1 MARRQSYPALGGGRI
16 IRAGTKA
23 SENEKIPVSKALKNK
38 IAGRSRKTA
47 EKARLRRLCKQ
58 RSCGRH
64 TYHYPGKLMPEICGG
79 LNQFQLKFALTQG
92 KILCPSNEI
101 ANKTFV
107 SNINLDPLSSS
118 IAIGSLPIS
127 AATRRDENIAWLIS
141 IRYC

>member
-64 TYHYPGKLMPEICGG
+64 TYHYPGKLMQEICGG
-79 LNQFQLKFALTQG
+79 LNQFQLKFALTQKEHCIG
-92 KILCPSNEI
+92 AMS
-101 ANKTFV
+101 
-107 SNINLDPLSSS
+107 SNIRLPVYS
-118 IAIGSLPIS
+118 IARNADTDIKGHLVFPIIEQ
-127 AATRRDENIAWLIS
+127 RKENAGISVLAWEPTI
-141 IRYC
+141 

>member
-1 MARRQSYPALGGGRI
+1 MARRQSYPALGCGRI

-64 TYHYPGKLMPEICGG
+64 TYHYPGKLMQEICGV
-79 LNQFQLKFALTQG
+79 LNQFQLKFALT
-92 KILCPSNEI
+92 PI
-101 ANKTFV
+101 ALWFGLEQYRLHHPK
-107 SNINLDPLSSS
+107 PH
-118 IAIGSLPIS
+118 P
-127 AATRRDENIAWLIS
+127 
-141 IRYC
+141 